1 EERPENTICKLNTM
15 EINELYDIFKKC
27 GKVTTDS
34 RKVAG
39 GELFVALKGEN
50 FDGNLYAVKALEAG
64 AEYAVVDADS
74 QAASLAGEYL
84 DTSGRSRIIPV
95 PSTLAAL
102 QDLARHHRENVRSP
116 RLPVIGITGTNGKT
130 TTKELIRTV
139 LAAKFNVKATEG
151 NLNNDIGVP
160 LTLLSIGPETEIAVV
175 EMGASHPDDIEK
187 LVKVSE
193 PDYGIIT
200 NVGKAHLLGFGSF
213 DGVKKAKGAL
223 YDYVVARDG
232 EVFVNAD
239 DSDLVSMAE
248 SRSGMV
254 LIPYGIENDEVEVLP
269 VTPEEPF
276 LRLSFPDGK
285 VLNTSLVGSYN
296 AANVLAAICIG
307 RHFGVDEDAAFAAI
321 SSYTPSNSRS
331 QMVRTAS
338 NTLIVDA
345 YNANPSSMRAA
356 LDNFSRIESPNKT
369 ALLGDMRELGENSVN
384 EHIDILR
391 LALSIGLSDL
401 CLVGDEFSKAMKSV
415 DCPPTVRWYPDSAT
429 LASALHEAPLAGHV
443 ILIKGSRGIMME
455 KVLGEV

>member
-1 EERPENTICKLNTM
+1 M
-15 EINELYDIFKKC
+15 EINELYDIFRKC

-39 GELFVALKGEN
+39 GELFFALKGEN
-50 FDGNLYAVKALEAG
+50 FDGNLYAAKALEAC
-64 AEYAVVDADS
+64 AAYAVVDADS
-74 QAASLAGEYL
+74 QAVSFSGDYIDASGC
-84 DTSGRSRIIPV
+84 SRIIPV

-102 QDLARHHRENVRSP
+102 QALARHHRENVRSP

-160 LTLLSIGPETEIAVV
+160 LTLLSIGSETEIAVV

-200 NVGKAHLLGFGSF
+200 NVGKAHLLGFGTF

-223 YDYVVARDG
+223 YDYVAAHDG

-239 DSDLVSMAE
+239 DADLVSMAE

-254 LIPYGIENDEVEVLP
+254 LIPYGIENDEAEILP
-269 VTPEEPF
+269 VTPDEPF
-276 LRLSFPDGK
+276 LRLGFPDGRILK
-285 VLNTSLVGSYN
+285 TALVGSYN
-296 AANVLAAICIG
+296 AANVLAALCIG

-331 QMVRTAS
+331 QMVRTAN

-356 LDNFSRIESPNKT
+356 LDNFSRIEAPDKT

-391 LALSIGLSDL
+391 LALSLGLSDL

-415 DCPPTVRWYPDSAT
+415 DCPPTVRWYPDSSM
-429 LASALHEAPLAGHV
+429 LAAALHNAPLTGHV

>member
-1 EERPENTICKLNTM
+1 M
-15 EINELYDIFKKC
+15 EINELYDIFRKC

-39 GELFVALKGEN
+39 GELFFALKGEN
-50 FDGNLYAVKALEAG
+50 FDGNLYAAKALEAG
-64 AEYAVVDADS
+64 AAYAVVDADS
-74 QAASLAGEYL
+74 QAVSFSGDYIDASGC
-84 DTSGRSRIIPV
+84 SRIIPV

-102 QDLARHHRENVRSP
+102 QALARHHRENVRSP

-160 LTLLSIGPETEIAVV
+160 LTLLSIGSETEIAVV

-200 NVGKAHLLGFGSF
+200 NVGKAHLLGFGTF

-223 YDYVVARDG
+223 YDYVAAHDG

-239 DSDLVSMAE
+239 DADLVSMAE

-254 LIPYGIENDEVEVLP
+254 LIPYGIENDEAEILP
-269 VTPEEPF
+269 VTPDEPF
-276 LRLSFPDGK
+276 LRLGFPDGRILK
-285 VLNTSLVGSYN
+285 TALVGSYN
-296 AANVLAAICIG
+296 AANVLAALCIG

-331 QMVRTAS
+331 QMVRTAN

-345 YNANPSSMRAA
+345 YNANPSSMRSA
-356 LDNFSRIESPNKT
+356 LDNFSRIEAPDKT

-391 LALSIGLSDL
+391 LALSLGLSDL

-415 DCPPTVRWYPDSAT
+415 DCPPTVRWYPDSSM
-429 LASALHEAPLAGHV
+429 LAAALHNAPLTGHV

>member
-1 EERPENTICKLNTM
+1 M
-15 EINELYDIFKKC
+15 EIKELYDIFRKC

-39 GELFVALKGEN
+39 GELFFALKGEN
-50 FDGNLYAVKALEAG
+50 FDGNLYAAKALEAG
-64 AEYAVVDADS
+64 AAYAVVDADS
-74 QAASLAGEYL
+74 QAVEFVGDYIDS
-84 DTSGRSRIIPV
+84 SGCSRIIPV
-95 PSTLAAL
+95 PSTLEAL
-102 QDLARHHRENVRSP
+102 QALARQHRENVRSP

-139 LAAKFNVKATEG
+139 LTAKFNVKATEG

-160 LTLLSIGPETEIAVV
+160 LTLLSIGSETEIAVV

-223 YDYVVARDG
+223 YDYVAAHDG

-239 DSDLVSMAE
+239 DADLVSMAE
-248 SRSGMV
+248 SRSGIV
-254 LIPYGIENDEVEVLP
+254 LIPYGIENDETEILP
-269 VTPEEPF
+269 VTPDEPF
-276 LRLSFPDGK
+276 LRLGFPDGRILK
-285 VLNTSLVGSYN
+285 TALVGSYN
-296 AANVLAAICIG
+296 AANVLAALCIG
-307 RHFGVDEDAAFAAI
+307 RHFGVDEDAAFDAI

-331 QMVRTAS
+331 QMVRTAN

-356 LDNFSRIESPNKT
+356 LDNFSRIEAPDKT

-391 LALSIGLSDL
+391 LALSLGISDL

-415 DCPPTVRWYPDSAT
+415 DCPPTVRWYPDSSM
-429 LASALHEAPLAGHV
+429 LAAALHNAPLTGHV

>member
-1 EERPENTICKLNTM
+1 M
-15 EINELYDIFKKC
+15 EINELYDIFRKC
-27 GKVTTDS
+27 GKVATDS

-39 GELFVALKGEN
+39 GELFFALKGEN
-50 FDGNLYAVKALEAG
+50 FDGNLYAAKALEAG
-64 AEYAVVDADS
+64 AAYAVVDADS
-74 QAASLAGEYL
+74 QAVESVGDYI
-84 DTSGRSRIIPV
+84 DSSGRSRIIPV
-95 PSTLAAL
+95 PSTLETL
-102 QDLARHHRENVRSP
+102 QALARHHRENVRSP

-130 TTKELIRTV
+130 TTKELIRSV

-160 LTLLSIGPETEIAVV
+160 LTILSFTSDVEIAVV

-223 YDYVVARDG
+223 YDYVAAHDG

-239 DSDLVSMAE
+239 DADLVSMAE

-254 LIPYGIENDEVEVLP
+254 LIPYGIENDEVEILP

-276 LRLSFPDGK
+276 LRLGFPDGR
-285 VLNTSLVGSYN
+285 VLKTALVGSYN
-296 AANVLAAICIG
+296 AANVLAALCIG
-307 RHFGVDEDAAFAAI
+307 RHFGVDEDSAFAAI

-331 QMVRTAS
+331 QMVRTAD

-356 LDNFSRIESPNKT
+356 LDNFSRIEASHKT

-391 LALSIGLSDL
+391 LALSLGISDL
-401 CLVGDEFSKAMKSV
+401 CLVGDEFFKAMKSV
-415 DCPPTVRWYPDSAT
+415 DCPPTVHWYPDSAA
-429 LASALHEAPLAGHV
+429 LASALHDAPLAGHV

>member
-1 EERPENTICKLNTM
+1 M
-15 EINELYDIFKKC
+15 
-27 GKVTTDS
+27 
-34 RKVAG
+34 
-39 GELFVALKGEN
+39 
-50 FDGNLYAVKALEAG
+50 
-64 AEYAVVDADS
+64 VDADS
-74 QAASLAGEYL
+74 QAVSFSGDYIDASGC
-84 DTSGRSRIIPV
+84 SRIIPV

-102 QDLARHHRENVRSP
+102 QALARHHRENVRSP

-160 LTLLSIGPETEIAVV
+160 LTLLSIGSETEIAVV

-223 YDYVVARDG
+223 YDYVAAHDG

-239 DSDLVSMAE
+239 DADLVSMAE
-248 SRSGMV
+248 SRSGIV
-254 LIPYGIENDEVEVLP
+254 LIPYGIENDETEILP
-269 VTPEEPF
+269 VTPDEPF
-276 LRLSFPDGK
+276 LRLGFPDGRILK
-285 VLNTSLVGSYN
+285 TALVGSYN
-296 AANVLAAICIG
+296 AANVLAALCIG

-331 QMVRTAS
+331 QMVRTAN

-356 LDNFSRIESPNKT
+356 LDNFSRIEAPDKT

-391 LALSIGLSDL
+391 LALSLGISDL

-415 DCPPTVRWYPDSAT
+415 DCPPTVRWYPDSSM
-429 LASALHEAPLAGHV
+429 LAAALHNAPLTGHV

>member
-1 EERPENTICKLNTM
+1 M
-15 EINELYDIFKKC
+15 EIKELYDIFRQC

-39 GELFVALKGEN
+39 GELFFALRGEN
-50 FDGNLYAVKALEAG
+50 FDGNLYAAKALEAG
-64 AEYAVVDADS
+64 AAYAVVDADS
-74 QAASLAGEYL
+74 QAVSFSGDYIDASGC
-84 DTSGRSRIIPV
+84 SRIIPV

-102 QDLARHHRENVRSP
+102 QALARHHRENVRSP

-160 LTLLSIGPETEIAVV
+160 LTLLSIGSETEIAVV

-200 NVGKAHLLGFGSF
+200 NVGKAHLLGFGTF

-223 YDYVVARDG
+223 YDYVAAHDG

-239 DSDLVSMAE
+239 DADLVSMAE

-254 LIPYGIENDEVEVLP
+254 LIPYGIENDEAEILP
-269 VTPEEPF
+269 VTPDEPF
-276 LRLSFPDGK
+276 LRLGFPDGRILK
-285 VLNTSLVGSYN
+285 TALVGSYN
-296 AANVLAAICIG
+296 AANVLAALCIG
-307 RHFGVDEDAAFAAI
+307 RHFGVDEDAAFDAI

-331 QMVRTAS
+331 QMVRTAN

-356 LDNFSRIESPNKT
+356 LDNFSRIEAPDKT

-391 LALSIGLSDL
+391 LALSLGISDL

-415 DCPPTVRWYPDSAT
+415 DCPPTVRWYPDSSM
-429 LASALHEAPLAGHV
+429 LAAALHNAPLTGHV

>member
-1 EERPENTICKLNTM
+1 M
-15 EINELYDIFKKC
+15 EINELYDIFRKC
-27 GKVTTDS
+27 GKVATDS

-39 GELFVALKGEN
+39 GELFFALKGEN
-50 FDGNLYAVKALEAG
+50 FDGNLYAAKALEAG
-64 AEYAVVDADS
+64 AAYAVVDADS
-74 QAASLAGEYL
+74 QAVEFSGDYIDA
-84 DTSGRSRIIPV
+84 SGRSRIIPV
-95 PSTLAAL
+95 TSTLETL
-102 QDLARHHRENVRSP
+102 QALARHHRENVRSP

-139 LAAKFNVKATEG
+139 LAVKFNVKATEG

-160 LTLLSIGPETEIAVV
+160 LTLLSIGSETEIAVV
-175 EMGASHPDDIEK
+175 ELGASHPDDIEK

-223 YDYVVARDG
+223 YDYVAAHDG

-239 DSDLVSMAE
+239 DADLVSMAE
-248 SRSGMV
+248 SRSGIV
-254 LIPYGIENDEVEVLP
+254 LIPYGIENDETEILP
-269 VTPEEPF
+269 VTPDEPF
-276 LRLSFPDGK
+276 LRLGFPDGRILK
-285 VLNTSLVGSYN
+285 TALVGSYN
-296 AANVLAAICIG
+296 AANVLAALCIG

-331 QMVRTAS
+331 QMVRTAN

-356 LDNFSRIESPNKT
+356 LDNFSRIEAPDKT

-391 LALSIGLSDL
+391 LALSLGLSNL

-415 DCPPTVRWYPDSAT
+415 DCPPTVRWYPDSSM
-429 LASALHEAPLAGHV
+429 LAAALHNAPLTGHV

>member
-1 EERPENTICKLNTM
+1 M
-15 EINELYDIFKKC
+15 EINELYDIFRKC

-39 GELFVALKGEN
+39 GELFFALRGEN
-50 FDGNLYAVKALEAG
+50 FDGNLYAAKALEAG
-64 AEYAVVDADS
+64 AAYAVVDADS
-74 QAASLAGEYL
+74 QAVSFSGDYIDASGC
-84 DTSGRSRIIPV
+84 SRIIPV

-102 QDLARHHRENVRSP
+102 QALARHHRENVRSP

-160 LTLLSIGPETEIAVV
+160 LTLLSIGSETEIAVV

-223 YDYVVARDG
+223 YDYVAAHDG

-239 DSDLVSMAE
+239 DADLVSMAE
-248 SRSGMV
+248 SRSGIV
-254 LIPYGIENDEVEVLP
+254 LIPYGIENDETEILP
-269 VTPEEPF
+269 VTPDEPF
-276 LRLSFPDGK
+276 LRLGFPDGRILK
-285 VLNTSLVGSYN
+285 TALVGSYN
-296 AANVLAAICIG
+296 AANVLAALCIG

-331 QMVRTAS
+331 QMVRTAN

-356 LDNFSRIESPNKT
+356 LDNFSRIEAPDKT

-391 LALSIGLSDL
+391 LALSLGLSDL

-415 DCPPTVRWYPDSAT
+415 DCPPTVRWYPDSSM
-429 LASALHEAPLAGHV
+429 LAAALHNAPLTGHV

>member
-1 EERPENTICKLNTM
+1 M
-15 EINELYDIFKKC
+15 EINELYDIFRKC
-27 GKVTTDS
+27 GKVATDS

-39 GELFVALKGEN
+39 GELFFALKGEN
-50 FDGNLYAVKALEAG
+50 FDGNLYAAKALEAG
-64 AEYAVVDADS
+64 AAYAVVDADS
-74 QAASLAGEYL
+74 QAVSFSGDYIDASGC
-84 DTSGRSRIIPV
+84 SRIIPV

-102 QDLARHHRENVRSP
+102 QALARHHRENVRSP

-160 LTLLSIGPETEIAVV
+160 LTLLSIGSETEIAVV

-200 NVGKAHLLGFGSF
+200 NVGKAHLLGFGTF

-223 YDYVVARDG
+223 YDYVAAHDG

-239 DSDLVSMAE
+239 DADLVSMAE

-254 LIPYGIENDEVEVLP
+254 LIPYGIENDEAEILP
-269 VTPEEPF
+269 VTPDEPF
-276 LRLSFPDGK
+276 LRLGFPDGRILK
-285 VLNTSLVGSYN
+285 TALVGSYN
-296 AANVLAAICIG
+296 AANVLAALCIG

-331 QMVRTAS
+331 QMVRTAN

-356 LDNFSRIESPNKT
+356 LDNFSRIEAPDKT

-391 LALSIGLSDL
+391 LALSLGLSDL

-415 DCPPTVRWYPDSAT
+415 DCPPTVRWYPDSSM
-429 LASALHEAPLAGHV
+429 LAAALHNAPLTGHV

>member
-1 EERPENTICKLNTM
+1 M
-15 EINELYDIFKKC
+15 EINELYDIFRKC

-39 GELFVALKGEN
+39 GELFFALRGEN
-50 FDGNLYAVKALEAG
+50 FDGNLYAAKALEAG
-64 AEYAVVDADS
+64 AAYAVVDADS
-74 QAASLAGEYL
+74 QAVEFVGDYIDSF
-84 DTSGRSRIIPV
+84 GRSRIIPV
-95 PSTLAAL
+95 PSTLETL
-102 QDLARHHRENVRSP
+102 QALARHHRENVRSP

-160 LTLLSIGPETEIAVV
+160 LTLLSIGSETEIAVV

-193 PDYGIIT
+193 PGYGIIT

-223 YDYVVARDG
+223 YDYVAAHDG

-239 DSDLVSMAE
+239 DADLVSMAE
-248 SRSGMV
+248 SRSGIV
-254 LIPYGIENDEVEVLP
+254 LIPYGIENDETEILP
-269 VTPEEPF
+269 VTPDEPF
-276 LRLSFPDGK
+276 LRLGFPDGRILK
-285 VLNTSLVGSYN
+285 TALVGSYN
-296 AANVLAAICIG
+296 AANVLAALCIG
-307 RHFGVDEDAAFAAI
+307 RHFGVDEDAAFDAI

-331 QMVRTAS
+331 QMVRTAN

-356 LDNFSRIESPNKT
+356 LDNFSRIEAPDKT

-391 LALSIGLSDL
+391 LALSLGISDL

-415 DCPPTVRWYPDSAT
+415 DCPPTVRWYPDSSM
-429 LASALHEAPLAGHV
+429 LAAALHNAPLTGHV

>member
-1 EERPENTICKLNTM
+1 M
-15 EINELYDIFKKC
+15 EINELYDIFRKC

-39 GELFVALKGEN
+39 GELFFALKGEN
-50 FDGNLYAVKALEAG
+50 FDGNLYAAKALEAG
-64 AEYAVVDADS
+64 AAYAVVDADS
-74 QAASLAGEYL
+74 QAVSFSGDYIDASGC
-84 DTSGRSRIIPV
+84 SRIIPV

-102 QDLARHHRENVRSP
+102 QALARHHRENVRSP

-160 LTLLSIGPETEIAVV
+160 LTLLSIGSETEIAVV

-200 NVGKAHLLGFGSF
+200 NVGKAHLLGFGTF

-223 YDYVVARDG
+223 YDYVAAHDG

-239 DSDLVSMAE
+239 DADLVSMAE
-248 SRSGMV
+248 SRSGIV
-254 LIPYGIENDEVEVLP
+254 LIPYGIENDETEILP
-269 VTPEEPF
+269 VTPDEPF
-276 LRLSFPDGK
+276 LRLGFPDGRILK
-285 VLNTSLVGSYN
+285 TALVGSYN
-296 AANVLAAICIG
+296 AANVLAALCIG

-331 QMVRTAS
+331 QMVRTAN

-356 LDNFSRIESPNKT
+356 LDNFSRIEAPDKT

-391 LALSIGLSDL
+391 LALSLGISDL

-415 DCPPTVRWYPDSAT
+415 DCPPTVRWYPDSSM
-429 LASALHEAPLAGHV
+429 LAAALHNAPLTGHV

>member
-1 EERPENTICKLNTM
+1 M
-15 EINELYDIFKKC
+15 EINELYDIFRKC
-27 GKVTTDS
+27 GKVATDS

-39 GELFVALKGEN
+39 GELFFALKGEN
-50 FDGNLYAVKALEAG
+50 FDGNLYAAKALEAG
-64 AEYAVVDADS
+64 AAYAVVDADS
-74 QAASLAGEYL
+74 QAVESVGDYI
-84 DTSGRSRIIPV
+84 DSSGRSRIIPV
-95 PSTLAAL
+95 PSTLETL
-102 QDLARHHRENVRSP
+102 QALARHHRENVRSP

-130 TTKELIRTV
+130 TTKELIRSV

-160 LTLLSIGPETEIAVV
+160 LTMLSIGSGTEIAVV

-223 YDYVVARDG
+223 YDYVAAHDG

-239 DSDLVSMAE
+239 DADLVSMAE

-254 LIPYGIENDEVEVLP
+254 LIPYGIENDEVEILP

-276 LRLSFPDGK
+276 LRLGFPDGR
-285 VLNTSLVGSYN
+285 VLKTALVGSYN
-296 AANVLAAICIG
+296 AANVLAALCIG
-307 RHFGVDEDAAFAAI
+307 RHFGVDEDSAFAAI

-331 QMVRTAS
+331 QMVRTAD

-356 LDNFSRIESPNKT
+356 LDNFSRIKASHKT

-391 LALSIGLSDL
+391 LALSLGLSDL

-415 DCPPTVRWYPDSAT
+415 DCPPTVHWYPDSAA
-429 LASALHEAPLAGHV
+429 LASALHDAPLAGHV

>member
-1 EERPENTICKLNTM
+1 M
-15 EINELYDIFKKC
+15 EINELYDIFRKC

-39 GELFVALKGEN
+39 GELFFALRGEN
-50 FDGNLYAVKALEAG
+50 FDGNLYAAKALEAG
-64 AEYAVVDADS
+64 AAYAVVDADS
-74 QAASLAGEYL
+74 QAVSFSGDYIDASGC
-84 DTSGRSRIIPV
+84 SRIIPV

-102 QDLARHHRENVRSP
+102 QALARHHRENVRSP

-160 LTLLSIGPETEIAVV
+160 LTLLSIGSGTEIAVV

-200 NVGKAHLLGFGSF
+200 NVGKAHLLGFGTF

-223 YDYVVARDG
+223 YDYVAAHDG

-239 DSDLVSMAE
+239 DADLVSMAE

-254 LIPYGIENDEVEVLP
+254 LIPYGIENDEAEILP
-269 VTPEEPF
+269 VTPDEPF
-276 LRLSFPDGK
+276 LRLGFPDGRILK
-285 VLNTSLVGSYN
+285 TALVGSYN
-296 AANVLAAICIG
+296 AANVLAALCIG
-307 RHFGVDEDAAFAAI
+307 RHFGVDEDAAFDAI

-331 QMVRTAS
+331 QMVRTAN

-356 LDNFSRIESPNKT
+356 LDNFSRIEAPDKT

-391 LALSIGLSDL
+391 LALSLGLSDL

-415 DCPPTVRWYPDSAT
+415 DCPPTVRWYPDSSM
-429 LASALHEAPLAGHV
+429 LAAALHNAPLTGHV

>member
-1 EERPENTICKLNTM
+1 M
-15 EINELYDIFKKC
+15 EINELYDIFRKC

-39 GELFVALKGEN
+39 GELFFALRGEN
-50 FDGNLYAVKALEAG
+50 FDGNLYAAKALEAG
-64 AEYAVVDADS
+64 AAYAVVDADS
-74 QAASLAGEYL
+74 QAVSFSGDYIDASGC
-84 DTSGRSRIIPV
+84 SRIIPV

-102 QDLARHHRENVRSP
+102 QALARHHRENVRSP

-160 LTLLSIGPETEIAVV
+160 LTLLSIGSETEIAVV

-223 YDYVVARDG
+223 YDYVAAHDG

-239 DSDLVSMAE
+239 DADLVSMAE

-254 LIPYGIENDEVEVLP
+254 LIPYGIENDEAEILP
-269 VTPEEPF
+269 VTPDEPF
-276 LRLSFPDGK
+276 LRLGFPDGRILK
-285 VLNTSLVGSYN
+285 TALVGSYN
-296 AANVLAAICIG
+296 AANVLAALCIG
-307 RHFGVDEDAAFAAI
+307 RHFGVDEDAAFDAI

-331 QMVRTAS
+331 QMVRTAN

-356 LDNFSRIESPNKT
+356 LDNFSRIEAPDKT

-391 LALSIGLSDL
+391 LALSLGLSDL

-415 DCPPTVRWYPDSAT
+415 DCPPTVRWYPDSSM
-429 LASALHEAPLAGHV
+429 LAAALHNAPLTGHV

>member
-1 EERPENTICKLNTM
+1 M
-15 EINELYDIFKKC
+15 EINELYDIFRKC

-39 GELFVALKGEN
+39 GELFFALKGEN
-50 FDGNLYAVKALEAG
+50 FDGNIYAAKALEAG
-64 AEYAVVDADS
+64 AAYAVVDADS
-74 QAASLAGEYL
+74 QAVSFSGDYIDASGC
-84 DTSGRSRIIPV
+84 SRIIPV

-102 QDLARHHRENVRSP
+102 QALARHHRENVRSP

-160 LTLLSIGPETEIAVV
+160 LTLLSIGSETEIAVV

-223 YDYVVARDG
+223 YDYVAAHDG

-239 DSDLVSMAE
+239 DADLVSMAE

-254 LIPYGIENDEVEVLP
+254 LIPYGIENDEVEILP

-276 LRLSFPDGK
+276 LRLGFADGRILK
-285 VLNTSLVGSYN
+285 TALVGSYN
-296 AANVLAAICIG
+296 AANVLAALCIG

-331 QMVRTAS
+331 QMVRTAN

-356 LDNFSRIESPNKT
+356 LDNFSRIEAPDKT

-391 LALSIGLSDL
+391 LALSLGLSNL

-415 DCPPTVRWYPDSAT
+415 DCPPTVRWYPDSSM
-429 LASALHEAPLAGHV
+429 LAAALHNAPLTGHV

>member
-1 EERPENTICKLNTM
+1 M
-15 EINELYDIFKKC
+15 EINELYDIFRKC

-39 GELFVALKGEN
+39 GELFFALRGEN
-50 FDGNLYAVKALEAG
+50 FDGNIYAAKALEAG
-64 AEYAVVDADS
+64 AAYAVVDADS
-74 QAASLAGEYL
+74 QAVSFSGDYIDASGC
-84 DTSGRSRIIPV
+84 SRIIPV

-102 QDLARHHRENVRSP
+102 QALARHHRENVRSP

-160 LTLLSIGPETEIAVV
+160 LTLLSIGSETEIAVV

-223 YDYVVARDG
+223 YDYVAAHDG

-239 DSDLVSMAE
+239 DADLVSMAE

-254 LIPYGIENDEVEVLP
+254 LIPYGIENDEAEILP
-269 VTPEEPF
+269 VTPDEPF
-276 LRLSFPDGK
+276 LRLGFPDGRILK
-285 VLNTSLVGSYN
+285 TALVGSYN
-296 AANVLAAICIG
+296 AANVLAALCIG

-331 QMVRTAS
+331 QMVRTAN

-356 LDNFSRIESPNKT
+356 LDNFSRIEAPDKT

-391 LALSIGLSDL
+391 LALSLGISDL

-415 DCPPTVRWYPDSAT
+415 DCPPTVRWYPDSSM
-429 LASALHEAPLAGHV
+429 LAAALHNAPLTGHV

>member
-1 EERPENTICKLNTM
+1 M
-15 EINELYDIFKKC
+15 EIIDLYNIFKKC

-39 GELFVALKGEN
+39 GELFFALKGEN
-50 FDGNLYAVKALEAG
+50 FDGNLYAAKALEAG
-64 AEYAVVDADS
+64 AAYAVVDEDS
-74 QAASLAGEYL
+74 QAAASAGDYL
-84 DTSGRSRIIPV
+84 DASGRSRIIPV

-102 QDLARHHRENVRSP
+102 QALARHHRENVRSP

-160 LTLLSIGPETEIAVV
+160 LTLLSFGPETEIAVV

-213 DGVKKAKGAL
+213 EGVKKAKGAL
-223 YDYVVARDG
+223 YDYVSVHDG
-232 EVFVNAD
+232 EVFINAD
-239 DSDLVSMAE
+239 DSVLMSMAE

-254 LIPYGIENDEVEVLP
+254 LIPYGLENDEVEILP
-269 VTPEEPF
+269 VTPAEPF
-276 LRLSFPDGK
+276 LRLGLPDGK
-285 VLNTSLVGSYN
+285 VLKTSLVGSYN
-296 AANVLAAICIG
+296 AANVLAALCIG
-307 RHFGVDEDAAFAAI
+307 RHFGVDEDAAFSAI

-338 NTLIVDA
+338 NTLVVDA

-356 LDNFSRIESPNKT
+356 LDNFSRIEAPHKS
-369 ALLGDMRELGENSVN
+369 ALLGDMRELGEDSVK
-384 EHIDILR
+384 EHIEILR
-391 LALSIGLSDL
+391 LATSIGLDKL
-401 CLVGDEFSKAMKSV
+401 CLVGDEFRKAIDSEEV
-415 DCPPTVRWYPDSAT
+415 DIPSDVELKWFQDSAT
-429 LASALHEAPLAGHV
+429 LAVALHDAPLSGHV
-443 ILIKGSRGIMME
+443 ILVKGSRGIMME
-455 KVLGEV
+455 KALPEL

>member
-1 EERPENTICKLNTM
+1 M
-15 EINELYDIFKKC
+15 EINELYDIFRKC
-27 GKVTTDS
+27 GKVATDS

-39 GELFVALKGEN
+39 GELFFALKGEN
-50 FDGNLYAVKALEAG
+50 FDGNLYAAKALEAG
-64 AEYAVVDADS
+64 AAYAVVDADS
-74 QAASLAGEYL
+74 QAVESVGDYI
-84 DTSGRSRIIPV
+84 DSSGRSRIIPV
-95 PSTLAAL
+95 PSTLETL
-102 QDLARHHRENVRSP
+102 QALARHHRENVRSP

-160 LTLLSIGPETEIAVV
+160 LTLLSIGSGTEIAVV

-223 YDYVVARDG
+223 YDYVAAHDG

-239 DSDLVSMAE
+239 DADLVSMAE

-254 LIPYGIENDEVEVLP
+254 LIPYGIENDEAEILP
-269 VTPEEPF
+269 VTPDEPF
-276 LRLSFPDGK
+276 LRLGFPDGRILK
-285 VLNTSLVGSYN
+285 TALVGSYN
-296 AANVLAAICIG
+296 AANVLAALCIC
-307 RHFGVDEDAAFAAI
+307 RHFGVDEDAAFDAI

-331 QMVRTAS
+331 QMVRTAN

-356 LDNFSRIESPNKT
+356 LDNFSRIEAPDKT

-391 LALSIGLSDL
+391 LALSLGISDL

-415 DCPPTVRWYPDSAT
+415 DCPPTVRWYPDSSM
-429 LASALHEAPLAGHV
+429 LAAALHNAPLTGHV

>member
-1 EERPENTICKLNTM
+1 M
-15 EINELYDIFKKC
+15 EINELYDIFRKC

-39 GELFVALKGEN
+39 GELFFALKGEN
-50 FDGNLYAVKALEAG
+50 FDGNLYAAKALEAG
-64 AEYAVVDADS
+64 AAYAVVDVDS
-74 QAASLAGEYL
+74 QAVSFSGDYIDASGC
-84 DTSGRSRIIPV
+84 SRIIPV

-102 QDLARHHRENVRSP
+102 QALARHHRENVRSP

-160 LTLLSIGPETEIAVV
+160 LTLLSIGSETEIAVV

-223 YDYVVARDG
+223 YDYVAAHDG

-239 DSDLVSMAE
+239 DADLVSMAE
-248 SRSGMV
+248 SRSGIV
-254 LIPYGIENDEVEVLP
+254 LIPYGIENDETEILP
-269 VTPEEPF
+269 VTPDEPF
-276 LRLSFPDGK
+276 LRLGFPDGRILK
-285 VLNTSLVGSYN
+285 TALVGSYN
-296 AANVLAAICIG
+296 AANVLAALCIG

-331 QMVRTAS
+331 QMVRTAN

-356 LDNFSRIESPNKT
+356 LDNFSRIEAPDKT

-391 LALSIGLSDL
+391 LALSLGISDL

-415 DCPPTVRWYPDSAT
+415 DCPPTVRWYPDSSM
-429 LASALHEAPLAGHV
+429 LAAALHNAPLTGHV

>member
-1 EERPENTICKLNTM
+1 M
-15 EINELYDIFKKC
+15 EINELYDIFRKC

-39 GELFVALKGEN
+39 GELFFALRGEN
-50 FDGNLYAVKALEAG
+50 FDGNLYAAKALEAG
-64 AEYAVVDADS
+64 AAYAVVDADS
-74 QAASLAGEYL
+74 QAVSFSGDYIDASGC
-84 DTSGRSRIIPV
+84 SRIIPV

-102 QDLARHHRENVRSP
+102 QALARHHRENVRSP

-160 LTLLSIGPETEIAVV
+160 LTLLSIGSETEIAVV

-200 NVGKAHLLGFGSF
+200 NVGKAHLLGFGTF

-223 YDYVVARDG
+223 YDYVAAHDG

-239 DSDLVSMAE
+239 DADLVSMAE
-248 SRSGMV
+248 SRSGIV
-254 LIPYGIENDEVEVLP
+254 LIPYGIENDETEILP
-269 VTPEEPF
+269 VTPDEPF
-276 LRLSFPDGK
+276 LRLGFPDGRILK
-285 VLNTSLVGSYN
+285 TALVGSYN
-296 AANVLAAICIG
+296 AANVLAALCIG

-331 QMVRTAS
+331 QMVRTAN

-356 LDNFSRIESPNKT
+356 LDNFSRIEAPDKT

-391 LALSIGLSDL
+391 LALSLGLSDL

-415 DCPPTVRWYPDSAT
+415 DCPPTVRWYPDSSM
-429 LASALHEAPLAGHV
+429 LAAALHNAPLTGHV

>member
-1 EERPENTICKLNTM
+1 M
-15 EINELYDIFKKC
+15 EINELYDIFRKC

-39 GELFVALKGEN
+39 GELFFALKGEN
-50 FDGNLYAVKALEAG
+50 FDGNIYAAKALEAG
-64 AEYAVVDADS
+64 AAYAVVDADS
-74 QAASLAGEYL
+74 QAVSFSGDYIDASGC
-84 DTSGRSRIIPV
+84 SRIIPV

-102 QDLARHHRENVRSP
+102 QALARHHRENVRSP

-160 LTLLSIGPETEIAVV
+160 LTLLSIGSETEIAVV

-200 NVGKAHLLGFGSF
+200 NVGKAHLLGFGTF

-223 YDYVVARDG
+223 YDYVAAHDG

-239 DSDLVSMAE
+239 DADLVSMAE

-254 LIPYGIENDEVEVLP
+254 LIPYGIENDEAEILP
-269 VTPEEPF
+269 VTPDEPF
-276 LRLSFPDGK
+276 LRLGFPDGRILK
-285 VLNTSLVGSYN
+285 TALVGSYN
-296 AANVLAAICIG
+296 AANVLAALCIG

-331 QMVRTAS
+331 QMVRTAN

-356 LDNFSRIESPNKT
+356 LDNFSRIEAPDKT

-391 LALSIGLSDL
+391 LALSLGLSDL

-415 DCPPTVRWYPDSAT
+415 DCPPTVRWYPDSSM
-429 LASALHEAPLAGHV
+429 LAAALHNAPLTGHV

>member
-1 EERPENTICKLNTM
+1 M
-15 EINELYDIFKKC
+15 EINELYDIFRKC

-39 GELFVALKGEN
+39 GELFFALRGEN
-50 FDGNLYAVKALEAG
+50 FDGNLYAAKALEAG
-64 AEYAVVDADS
+64 AAYAVVDADS
-74 QAASLAGEYL
+74 QAVSFSGDYIDASGC
-84 DTSGRSRIIPV
+84 SRIIPV

-102 QDLARHHRENVRSP
+102 QALARHHRENVRSP

-160 LTLLSIGPETEIAVV
+160 LTLLSIGSETEIAVV

-223 YDYVVARDG
+223 YDYVAAHDG

-239 DSDLVSMAE
+239 DADLVSMAE
-248 SRSGMV
+248 SRSGIV
-254 LIPYGIENDEVEVLP
+254 LIPYGIENDETEILP
-269 VTPEEPF
+269 VTPDEPF
-276 LRLSFPDGK
+276 LRLGFPDGRILK
-285 VLNTSLVGSYN
+285 TALVGSYN
-296 AANVLAAICIG
+296 AANVLAALCIG
-307 RHFGVDEDAAFAAI
+307 RHFGVDEDAAFDAI

-331 QMVRTAS
+331 QMVRTAN

-356 LDNFSRIESPNKT
+356 LDNFSRIEAPDKT

-391 LALSIGLSDL
+391 LALSLGLSDL

-415 DCPPTVRWYPDSAT
+415 DCPPTVRWYPDSSM
-429 LASALHEAPLAGHV
+429 LAAALHNAPLTGHV

>member
-1 EERPENTICKLNTM
+1 M
-15 EINELYDIFKKC
+15 EINELYDIFRKC

-34 RKVAG
+34 RKVSG
-39 GELFVALKGEN
+39 GELFFALKGEN
-50 FDGNLYAVKALEAG
+50 FDGNLYAAKALEAG
-64 AEYAVVDADS
+64 AAYAVVDADS
-74 QAASLAGEYL
+74 QAVSFSGDYIDASGC
-84 DTSGRSRIIPV
+84 SRIIPV

-102 QDLARHHRENVRSP
+102 QALARHHRENVRSP

-160 LTLLSIGPETEIAVV
+160 LTLLSIGSETEIAVV

-200 NVGKAHLLGFGSF
+200 NVGKAHLLGFGTF

-223 YDYVVARDG
+223 YDYVAAHDG

-239 DSDLVSMAE
+239 DADLVSMAE

-254 LIPYGIENDEVEVLP
+254 LIPYGIENDEAEILP
-269 VTPEEPF
+269 VTPDEPF
-276 LRLSFPDGK
+276 LRLGFPDGRILK
-285 VLNTSLVGSYN
+285 TALVGSYN
-296 AANVLAAICIG
+296 AANVLAALCIG

-331 QMVRTAS
+331 QMVRTAN

-356 LDNFSRIESPNKT
+356 LDNFSRIEAPDKT

-391 LALSIGLSDL
+391 LALSLGLSDL

-415 DCPPTVRWYPDSAT
+415 DCPPTVRWYPDSSM
-429 LASALHEAPLAGHV
+429 LAAALHNAPLTGHV

>member
-1 EERPENTICKLNTM
+1 M
-15 EINELYDIFKKC
+15 EINELYDIFRKC
-27 GKVTTDS
+27 GKVATDS

-39 GELFVALKGEN
+39 GELFFALKGEN
-50 FDGNLYAVKALEAG
+50 FDGNLYAAKALEAG
-64 AEYAVVDADS
+64 AAYAVVDADS
-74 QAASLAGEYL
+74 QAVESVGDYI
-84 DTSGRSRIIPV
+84 DSSGRSRIIPV
-95 PSTLAAL
+95 PSTLETL
-102 QDLARHHRENVRSP
+102 QALARHHRENVRSP

-130 TTKELIRTV
+130 TTKELIRSV

-151 NLNNDIGVP
+151 NQNNDIGVP
-160 LTLLSIGPETEIAVV
+160 LTLLSIGSGTEIAVV

-223 YDYVVARDG
+223 YDYVAAHDG
-232 EVFVNAD
+232 EVFVNAGD
-239 DSDLVSMAE
+239 PDLVSMAE

-254 LIPYGIENDEVEVLP
+254 LIPYGIENDEVEILP

-276 LRLSFPDGK
+276 LRLGFPDGR
-285 VLNTSLVGSYN
+285 VLKTALVGSYN
-296 AANVLAAICIG
+296 AANVLAALCIG

-331 QMVRTAS
+331 QMVRTAD

-356 LDNFSRIESPNKT
+356 LDNFSRIEASHKT

-391 LALSIGLSDL
+391 LALSLGLSDL

-415 DCPPTVRWYPDSAT
+415 DCPPTVRWYPDSAA
-429 LASALHEAPLAGHV
+429 LASALHDSPLAGHV

>member
-1 EERPENTICKLNTM
+1 M
-15 EINELYDIFKKC
+15 EINELYDIFRQC

-39 GELFVALKGEN
+39 GELFFSLKGEN
-50 FDGNLYAVKALEAG
+50 FDGNLYAVKALESG
-64 AEYAVVDADS
+64 AAYAVVDADS
-74 QAASLAGEYL
+74 QAASSAGEYL
-84 DTSGRSRIIPV
+84 DGSGRSRIIPV

-102 QDLARHHRENVRSP
+102 QALARFHRENLRSP

-139 LAAKFNVKATEG
+139 LAAKYNVKATEG

-213 DGVKKAKGAL
+213 EGVKKAKGAL
-223 YDYVVARDG
+223 YDYVAAHDG

-239 DSDLVSMAE
+239 DADLVSMAE

-254 LIPYGIENDEVEVLP
+254 LIPYGIENDEAEILQ
-269 VTPEEPF
+269 VTPDEPF
-276 LRLSFPDGK
+276 LRLGFPDGR
-285 VLNTSLVGSYN
+285 VLKTSLVGSYN
-296 AANVLAAICIG
+296 AANVLAALCIG
-307 RHFGVDEDAAFAAI
+307 RHFSVDEDAAFAAI

-331 QMVRTAS
+331 QMVRTA
-338 NTLIVDA
+338 NNNLIVDA

-356 LDNFSRIESPNKT
+356 LDNFSRIEASHKT

-384 EHIDILR
+384 EHIDILL
-391 LALSIGLSDL
+391 LALSLGLSDL

-415 DCPPTVRWYPDSAT
+415 DCPASVRWYPDSAA
-429 LASALHEAPLAGHV
+429 LASALHDSPVSGSV

-455 KVLGEV
+455 RVLGEV

>member
-1 EERPENTICKLNTM
+1 M
-15 EINELYDIFKKC
+15 EIKELYDIFRKC

-39 GELFVALKGEN
+39 GELFFALKGEN
-50 FDGNLYAVKALEAG
+50 FDGNLYAAKALEAG
-64 AEYAVVDADS
+64 AAYAVVDADS
-74 QAASLAGEYL
+74 QAVSFSGDYIDASGC
-84 DTSGRSRIIPV
+84 SRIIPV

-102 QDLARHHRENVRSP
+102 QALARHHRENVRSP

-160 LTLLSIGPETEIAVV
+160 LTLLSIGSETEIAVV

-223 YDYVVARDG
+223 YDYVAAHDG

-239 DSDLVSMAE
+239 DADLVSMAE

-254 LIPYGIENDEVEVLP
+254 LIPYGIENDETEILP
-269 VTPEEPF
+269 VTPDEPF
-276 LRLSFPDGK
+276 LRLGFPDGRILK
-285 VLNTSLVGSYN
+285 TALVGSYN
-296 AANVLAAICIG
+296 AANVLAALCIG

-331 QMVRTAS
+331 QMVRTAN

-356 LDNFSRIESPNKT
+356 LDNFSRIEAPDKT

-391 LALSIGLSDL
+391 LALSLGLSDL

-415 DCPPTVRWYPDSAT
+415 DCPPTVRWYPDSSM
-429 LASALHEAPLAGHV
+429 LAAALHTAPLTGHV